1 MAKGKGFSGK
11 AAPRGRY
18 WLYGTHAVEAA
29 LANRE
34 RRIHRAVATRGHAP
48 SGSSQRFEEVDGK
61 LLEKWLPAGAVHQGV
76 ALEVDPLEPTHL
88 DEVTHGKRQLL
99 MLDQVTDPH
108 NVGAILRSAAAFGVA
123 GVIVPKDNAP
133 AESGALAKAACGALD
148 MVPLVVVTNLA
159 HCMDELKKAGYWIA
173 GLDGEATRDISAAR
187 EYTPLCLVMGAE
199 GRGLRR
205 LSAERCDVLL
215 KIPMDARMESLNV
228 SNAAAIAL
236 YAACSA

>member
-1 MAKGKGFSGK
+1 MAKGKGFQGK
-11 AAPRGRY
+11 TPPRTRY
-18 WLYGTHAVEAA
+18 WVYGTHAVSAA
-29 LANRE
+29 LTNPD
-34 RRIHRAVATRGHAP
+34 RRIHRRVATQGHAI
-48 SGSSQRFEEVDGK
+48 SGHRFEIVDAK
-61 LLEKWLPAGAVHQGV
+61 QLEKWLPAGAVHQGV
-76 ALEVDPLEPTHL
+76 ALEVDPLEPASL
-88 DEVTHGKRQLL
+88 EEVSHGKATLL

-148 MVPLVVVTNLA
+148 MVPMVVVTNLA
-159 HCMDELKKAGYWIA
+159 QSMDTLKKAGYWIA
-173 GLDGEATRDISAAR
+173 GLDGEASKDIAAAH
-187 EYTPLCLVMGAE
+187 EYKPLCVVMGAE
-199 GRGLRR
+199 GKGLRR

-236 YAACSA
+236 YAAFTGS